1 MLNTDR
7 DGRSSVSTGRMQRC
21 SRWDWSVILAYLRS
35 KTQIHTSLQ
44 GEKKKVGENVVFD
57 TFLLSFTHFN
67 IIFINFVFP
76 IVRLNK
82 VTAGTR
88 PFVETGFS
96 IRYILE
102 IIIHNVY
109 LPL

>member
-1 MLNTDR
+1 MGL
-7 DGRSSVSTGRMQRC
+7 VSDLGIFEVQDPDTHIPLYK
-21 SRWDWSVILAYLRS
+21 V
-35 KTQIHTSLQ
+35 K
-44 GEKKKVGENVVFD
+44 KKKVGENVVFD